1 MCPQT
6 SESTKEHPGHSFS
19 SCPWDKEDGSEKV
32 NIDPAWVESVTAAM
46 QGSGDGDTD
55 AVLAQNLFLQEL
67 ASDHSPH
74 VMETDDTLNG
84 GRSRFAIL
92 TDYTRNCNIFII
104 FHARYQNKS
113 VLYRMAWNIS

>member
-1 MCPQT
+1 MCERCGRRVLLRNMLEHRREACLQT
-6 SESTKEHPGHSFS
+6 SESTEEHPGHLFS

-67 ASDHSPH
+67 ASDHSPD

-84 GRSRFAIL
+84 GRGRFAIL
-92 TDYTRNCNIFII
+92 R
-104 FHARYQNKS
+104 S
-113 VLYRMAWNIS
+113 